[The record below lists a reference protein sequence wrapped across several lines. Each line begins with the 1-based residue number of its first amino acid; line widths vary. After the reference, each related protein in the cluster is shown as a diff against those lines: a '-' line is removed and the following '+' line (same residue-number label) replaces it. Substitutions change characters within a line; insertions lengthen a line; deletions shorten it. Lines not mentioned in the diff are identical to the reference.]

1 MRNSDESRIERAV
14 GARSPFGAAM
24 QSYRRWL
31 KSRGIERSITE
42 ILERADEVNE
52 IEKLRQRHEAL
63 KKKYAAMKRR
73 LALKA

>member
-14 GARSPFGAAM
+14 GVRSAYGAAM